1 MPESMKSSN
10 KCVYCGKDFP
20 ETMDHIP
27 PKSLF
32 PSPRPNNLITVPCC
46 EQCNK
51 SFEEND
57 EYFRNVIVVDEK
69 VAQQPEARKLVKKVI
84 RSFDRPEG
92 FKKVKE
98 WRSRL
103 KFAEVQT
110 KGGIFTGIKPIYEI
124 ESDKIRCVIN
134 RITKGLHFKERKE
147 ILSDDYEI
155 ISFFVEDWLR
165 SPDKIQSIL
174 VEEVLEPMKKIKPI
188 EIGKNIFSYRR
199 INLENQ
205 NCWLYIFFN
214 AIVFLSFVK
223 EIEHKE

>member
-1 MPESMKSSN
+1 MESSN
-10 KCVYCGKDFP
+10 DKCVYCGKDFP

-32 PSPRPNNLITVPCC
+32 PSPRPDNLITVPCC

-51 SFEEND
+51 GFEEND
-57 EYFRNVIVVDEK
+57 EYFRNVIVANERVS
-69 VAQQPEARKLVKKVI
+69 QQPEAKKLVKKLI

-103 KFAEVQT
+103 SFPEIQT

-124 ESDKIRCVIN
+124 ESDRMRSVID
-134 RITKGLHFKERKE
+134 RITKGLHFKEEKE
-147 ILSDDYEI
+147 ILRKDYEI
-155 ISFFVEDWLR
+155 TSFFDQECFRIPAICRL
-165 SPDKIQSIL
+165 IL
-174 VEEVLEPMKKIKPI
+174 FEEVIEPMKKIEPI

-199 INLENQ
+199 KSLEDQ
-205 NCWLYIFFN
+205 DCWLYVFFN
-214 AIVFLSFVK
+214 EVGFLSFVK
-223 EIEHKE
+223 NIEHKA